1 MEKGSELGLGPAQ
14 SPGDRFCIGE
24 VYYVERVM
32 PFKGNHTA
40 GNGQPLALT
49 ILPSTPRALPSAT
62 HLCDAPGL
70 EGEGRFPVFGSPGPI
85 FLGVT
90 HNGVGVSMGIEARIE
105 V

>member
-1 MEKGSELGLGPAQ
+1 MDSQVSLVKGDA
-14 SPGDRFCIGE
+14 
-24 VYYVERVM
+24 
-32 PFKGNHTA
+32 
-40 GNGQPLALT
+40 
-49 ILPSTPRALPSAT
+49 